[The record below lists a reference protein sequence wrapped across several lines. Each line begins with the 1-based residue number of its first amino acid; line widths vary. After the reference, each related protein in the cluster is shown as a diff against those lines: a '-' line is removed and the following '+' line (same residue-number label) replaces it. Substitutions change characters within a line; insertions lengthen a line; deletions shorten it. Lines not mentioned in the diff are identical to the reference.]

1 MWTKRAPAALVAVSS
16 GPRLFSPRRL
26 PGSLPSL
33 ARAQPTYVAHC
44 TAVCYCAGT
53 RIAGGKVCQAGAR
66 LRQGSQIEKC
76 S

>member
-16 GPRLFSPRRL
+16 GPRLFSLRRL

-44 TAVCYCAGT
+44 VCGVLLCRDEHRGGQGLSGGCALE
-53 RIAGGKVCQAGAR
+53 AGV
-66 LRQGSQIEKC
+66 SD
-76 S
+76 